1 MTTKKKL
8 FIISGAFLAFVLI
21 LLLLSNNKSV
31 PEPAFPQPSF
41 QPYFIDAPQ
50 PEIGFGDLAKP
61 QEKTLVV
68 YELPAAN
75 QENLTNFFTP
85 IINDLNL
92 SLDASAE
99 TDHFTWNNED
109 DYLMANKITG
119 QFVLK
124 IQPQILTK
132 GIDVN
137 ETDALT
143 IAKNWLTKYGLIDPE
158 TESQTS
164 YLAAGEELQP
174 TPTKTP
180 GVYYQFY
187 FLPNLKDYPVFP
199 ANYEPGPVSVI
210 VTNQG
215 NVFYVNYQ
223 LPPFFY
229 TQYLKQPK
237 AVTGKDYKIL
247 TAVQVEAAIK
257 NNQAVIV
264 SSQLE
269 SGEWQTSTATVKQVN
284 YQQSVLGYSTEPQ
297 GTLIVP
303 VFQLRGAAKLDSG
316 ETVTVTAY
324 LPALAE

>member
-1 MTTKKKL
+1 MFTKKKL
-8 FIISGAFLAFVLI
+8 FIIAAAFLGFILVLVLI
-21 LLLLSNNKSV
+21 SSNKSGE
-31 PEPAFPQPSF
+31 EPAPLQPSF

-50 PEIGFGDLAKP
+50 PEIGFGDLTKP
-61 QEKTLVV
+61 QEKTLIV
-68 YELPAAN
+68 YELPTAN
-75 QENLTNFFTP
+75 QENLTSFFTP

-143 IAKNWLTKYGLIDPE
+143 VAKNWLVKYGLINPE

-174 TPTKTP
+174 TPIKTP
-180 GVYYQFY
+180 GAYYQFY
-187 FLPNLKDYPVFP
+187 FLPKLKDYPVFP
-199 ANYEPGPVSVI
+199 ANYEPGPISI
-210 VTNQG
+210 IITNQG
-215 NVFYVNYQ
+215 EVFYVNYQ
-223 LPPFFY
+223 LPPLFY

-247 TAVQVEAAIK
+247 TAAQVEAAIK

-284 YQQSVLGYSTEPQ
+284 YQQSVLGYSVEPQ

-303 VFQLRGAAKLDSG
+303 VFRLQGTAGLEDGTK
-316 ETVTVTAY
+316 TQVTAY